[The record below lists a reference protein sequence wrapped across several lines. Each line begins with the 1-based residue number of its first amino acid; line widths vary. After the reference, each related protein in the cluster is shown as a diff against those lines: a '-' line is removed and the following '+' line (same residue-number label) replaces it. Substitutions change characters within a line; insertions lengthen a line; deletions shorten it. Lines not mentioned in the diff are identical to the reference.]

1 MGGWLRRGGTVQGCS
16 LFLASGRWLPAAS
29 TVIGYGSE
37 NQGTDKV
44 HGAPLGDKD
53 LANSKQRLGF
63 DPEKKFYIPED
74 VRCFPHA
81 SEHER

>member
-1 MGGWLRRGGTVQGCS
+1 MATQRQYRPRLLTVLGI
-16 LFLASGRWLPAAS
+16 GDRWLPASS

-81 SEHER
+81 SLHER